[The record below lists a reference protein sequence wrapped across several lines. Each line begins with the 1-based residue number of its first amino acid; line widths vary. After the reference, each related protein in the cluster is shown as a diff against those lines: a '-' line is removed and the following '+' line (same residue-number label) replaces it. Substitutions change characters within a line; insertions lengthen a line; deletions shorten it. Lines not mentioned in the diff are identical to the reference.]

1 MKRTMEF
8 VSDTVEGRNKA
19 RRSKYESPLIKW
31 FQTSGNPEDTLEI
44 DSDKNDKFEA
54 LGLKKIEK
62 DDGKNHTFWE
72 NDGGDRENLSNDAY
86 DDFLAQNNIDVSNM
100 NAVDIS
106 AILGEAEAENMDQ
119 VDDYSEADSFSAETG
134 FEGGFETDGF
144 STEAGFETGFETDS
158 FLNEGGF
165 ETGFEADSFSNEG
178 GFEAESDTNET
189 LDYIPEE

>member
-72 NDGGDRENLSNDAY
+72 NDGEDRENLSNDAY

-106 AILGEAEAENMDQ
+106 AILRETEVENLNRA
-119 VDDYSEADSFSAETG
+119 DDYSATDS
-134 FEGGFETDGF
+134 F
-144 STEAGFETGFETDS
+144 STEAGFETDSFSTEAGFETDS
-158 FLNEGGF
+158 F
-165 ETGFEADSFSNEG
+165 SNEA

-189 LDYIPEE
+189 LDYISEE